1 MVIPL
6 YYFEQI
12 IFDYW
17 TFYKLNRIKF
27 KPEDL
32 WLSLYFILGFVL
44 TLSNFWWGSLISVGE
59 IILFYMWFR
68 KKVVSKNILS
78 SMMLITVLDMLQ
90 EILFELLEEDTDNVM
105 ITLIVTLIMMGSLI
119 VIAYMI
125 NHFLPKIQKI
135 LFKKNDNSSLYL
147 LAYLYLSMQGWYVL
161 VTLQKSQKVIGVYLI
176 GEIILQL
183 TFVMIAY
190 CFYRKLTKKL
200 LDKRKQDQIQ
210 QHLKDIEEYSAYLER
225 EHKDNQSL
233 RHDLNNLLF
242 SMSKDDVHST
252 KQFSKYLQEKFP
264 EDKGKNYTE
273 LKNIKIKE
281 LKNLLITKFAKM
293 NQANISWTF
302 ECKNEVRNLPDSI
315 NVFDI
320 IRIVGIALD
329 NAIEASVETK
339 KPFIQIMIFSEKNL
353 FEFEVRNN
361 FQNKVNIKR
370 MKRPGFSTKDNH
382 LGIGLSNIQ
391 EIIENYKEATLDIEV
406 KKEVFDFYMVID
418 NEKNFSVDM

>member
-1 MVIPL
+1 MVILL

-17 TFYKLNRIKF
+17 TFYKLNKIKF
-27 KPEDL
+27 KPVDL
-32 WLSLYFILGFVL
+32 CLSLYFILGFVL

-59 IILFYMWFR
+59 ISLFYMWFR
-68 KKVVSKNILS
+68 KKAVSKNILS

-90 EILFELLEEDTDNVM
+90 EILFELLEEDTDNMM

-119 VIAYMI
+119 VIACVI
-125 NHFLPKIQKI
+125 NHFLPKIKKI
-135 LFKKNDNSSLYL
+135 LFKKNDNSLLYL
-147 LAYLYLSMQGWYVL
+147 WVYLYLSMQGWYAL

-190 CFYRKLTKKL
+190 FFYRKLTKKL

-210 QHLKDIEEYSAYLER
+210 QHIKDIEEYSAYLER
-225 EHKDNQSL
+225 EHKNNQSL

-273 LKNIKIKE
+273 LKNVKIKE
-281 LKNLLITKFAKM
+281 VKSLLITKFAKM

-302 ECKNEVRNLPDSI
+302 ECENEVRNLPDST

-353 FEFEVRNN
+353 LEFEVRNN
-361 FQNKVNIKR
+361 FQNKVNIEKIKR
-370 MKRPGFSTKDNH
+370 SGFSTKDNH

-391 EIIENYKEATLDIEV
+391 EIIENCQGATFDIWVE
-406 KKEVFDFYMVID
+406 KEVFDFYVVID
-418 NEKNFSVDM
+418 NEKNSSVDM